1 MDKKAL
7 RHTLGG
13 FATGVCVITAPDP
26 DHVGGHVIGMTA
38 NSFSSVSL
46 TPPLVQWCLD
56 LKAHRYD
63 VYAKAPRF
71 GAIANVI
78 AAMLVVGYML
88 GFGFFLME
96 AVGPGMPMIAA
107 LPLVISALLLMPLAG
122 SVERRS
128 ARIAAVV
135 LLAVAIAIALW
146 VRLDALA
153 PSVAVY
159 STSNGVH

>member
-71 GAIANVI
+71 GVNVLGAGQAVLSRRFARENAHI
-78 AAMLVVGYML
+78 LPEDGLSDAAAPLRLREAAAFLECETYDSRVLGDHLVIVGRVLAFDSDPRRAGLLFFRGRYGDTGAML
-88 GFGFFLME
+88 
-96 AVGPGMPMIAA
+96 
-107 LPLVISALLLMPLAG
+107 
-122 SVERRS
+122 
-128 ARIAAVV
+128 
-135 LLAVAIAIALW
+135 
-146 VRLDALA
+146 
-153 PSVAVY
+153 
-159 STSNGVH
+159 